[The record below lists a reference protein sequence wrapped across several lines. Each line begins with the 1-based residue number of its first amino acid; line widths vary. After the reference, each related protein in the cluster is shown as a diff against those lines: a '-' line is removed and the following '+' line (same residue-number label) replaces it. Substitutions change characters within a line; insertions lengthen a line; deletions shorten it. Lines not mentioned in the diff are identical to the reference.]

1 MGPSPCPLG
10 LNGVF
15 WGSIIPRYLLMAG
28 PVALESTK
36 EKKYCNLDL
45 TKKMFQNLTEL
56 V

>member
-1 MGPSPCPLG
+1 MHSWRTKNIHRRLMGPSPCPLG

-36 EKKYCNLDL
+36 EKNI
-45 TKKMFQNLTEL
+45 
-56 V
+56 VI